1 MENFL
6 QNIRFGF
13 RSLFKN
19 NTAFT
24 VVALLTLALGISAT
38 TCIFSVVNSILLRPL
53 PYQDPNHLVV
63 IHQNNL
69 TKGLDLPR
77 VSQAD
82 FIDWKNQNPVF
93 ERIAAVRYKTFL
105 LTGGSE
111 PEWVNGGAVSAD
123 LFSLLGIQPILGQ
136 TFDFEEDQPA
146 HSNIVVISYGL
157 WQRNFSRNQN
167 IIGQSVTLDNQSYVV
182 AGVMPPDFDFPKK
195 FDVWI
200 PLTINAGSAYARK
213 ARFLYVIARLKK
225 EIRLEQAQTQMN
237 TIVSQLEQTYPDTNA
252 GWGVKLIPLVD
263 ETIGNTGRVL
273 IILLGAVGFVL
284 LIACTNVANL
294 LLARA
299 VVREKDLAIRI
310 ALGAGRRQLIQY
322 LLTESLLLSLIGG
335 VIGFLLSI
343 WAIHFLVSLA
353 PSDMPRLTE
362 VSIDSRVFAFTLV
375 LSLLTGVVFG
385 LVPSLAASKPDL
397 SCLLKE
403 GSQRLS
409 GGKRGNR
416 LLKALM
422 IFEVAL
428 ALVLLTGAGLMIKS
442 FIRLQNVDP
451 GFNSTNVL
459 TLKISLPASKYPE
472 ANKQRIFF
480 QQLLEQIAELPTVKE
495 SSATT
500 ELPIGGSNS
509 AFPVSVE
516 GQPQVLSGDQPIAFY
531 NAISSNYFR
540 AMGIPLMNGR
550 YFNANDEGESSS
562 KVIIIDET
570 MANRFFPDEDPI
582 GKRLIVASGK
592 PTPYEVIGIVNA
604 IKFHGLDLNSTIPA
618 MYVPYLQL
626 PQAKMTLV
634 ISSTSTPTSLASAV
648 RDIVRRLDKEQPI
661 SQIYTMEQLLSES
674 LSQKRF
680 YTLLLTVFAVIS
692 LFLASAGIY
701 GVMSYSITQRTH
713 EIGIRMALGAR
724 QIDIIKLIIRQNFI
738 LIIIGAL
745 VGLAGAFALTR
756 FLSNLLYEVTAT
768 DPSTFAIVVT
778 VLLATALLACYIPAQ
793 KATAL
798 DPMIILRQ
806 E

>member
-6 QNIRFGF
+6 QNIRIGF

-38 TCIFSVVNSILLRPL
+38 TSIFSVVNSILLRPL
-53 PYQDPNHLVV
+53 PYQAPDHLVV
-63 IHQNNL
+63 IHENNL

-82 FIDWKNQNPVF
+82 FTDWKNQNSVF

-105 LTGGSE
+105 LTSGSE
-111 PEWVNGGAVSAD
+111 PEWVKGGAVSAE
-123 LFSLLGIQPILGQ
+123 LFSLLGTQPLLGQ
-136 TFDFEEDQPA
+136 TFDFEEDKPA
-146 HSNIVVISYGL
+146 PSNIVVISYSL
-157 WQRNFSRNQN
+157 WQRNFSRDQS
-167 IIGQSVTLDNQSYVV
+167 IIGQSVILDNQSYLV
-182 AGVMPPDFDFPKK
+182 AGVMPPDFDFPKE
-195 FDVWI
+195 FDVWV
-200 PLTINAGSAYARK
+200 PLTINAGADFARK
-213 ARFLYVIARLKK
+213 ARFLYVVARLRK
-225 EIRLEQAQTQMN
+225 EVGLEQAQTQMN
-237 TIVSQLEQTYPDTNA
+237 SIANQLEQAYPDTNA
-252 GWGVKLIPLVD
+252 GWGVKLIPLVE
-263 ETIGNTGRVL
+263 ETVGNTGRVL

-310 ALGAGRRQLIQY
+310 AIGARRPQLIQY
-322 LLTESLLLSLIGG
+322 LLIESLLLALISG
-335 VIGFLLSI
+335 VIGFFLSI
-343 WAIHFLVSLA
+343 WMIHFLVSLA
-353 PSDMPRLTE
+353 PSDIPRLTE
-362 VSIDSRVFAFTLV
+362 VSIDSRAFAFTSA
-375 LSLLTGVVFG
+375 LSLLTGVILG
-385 LVPSLAASKPDL
+385 LTPWLAVAKPDL

-416 LLKALM
+416 MLKVLM
-422 IFEVAL
+422 IVEVAL

-442 FIRLQNVDP
+442 FIRLQNADP

-459 TLKISLPASKYPE
+459 TLKISLPSSKYSEASKQRTFF
-472 ANKQRIFF
+472 KQV
-480 QQLLEQIAELPTVKE
+480 LEQIDALPTVE
-495 SSATT
+495 NSSAIT

-516 GQPQVLSGDQPIAFY
+516 GQPPASGEQSIAFY
-531 NAISSNYFR
+531 NAISPNYFR
-540 AMGIPLMNGR
+540 TMGIPLMNGR
-550 YFNANDEGESSS
+550 YFDANDEGESSP
-562 KVIIIDET
+562 KVVIIDKA
-570 MANRFFPDEDPI
+570 MVNRFFPDEDPI

-592 PTPYEVIGIVNA
+592 PTLYEIIGIVKT
-604 IKFHGLDLNSTIPA
+604 IKFHGLDQNGTIPA
-618 MYVPYLQL
+618 MYVPYLRF
-626 PQAKMTLV
+626 PQARMTLV
-634 ISSTSTPTSLASAV
+634 IRSTAAPTRLASAV
-648 RDIVRRLDKEQPI
+648 RDVVRGIDKEQPV
-661 SQIYTMEQLLSES
+661 SQTNTMEQLLSES
-674 LSQKRF
+674 FSQKRF

-724 QIDIIKLIIRQNFI
+724 QVDIIKLIIRQSFI
-738 LIIIGAL
+738 LIITGVL
-745 VGLAGAFALTR
+745 VGLGGAFALTR

-768 DPSTFAIVVT
+768 DPSTFVIVVII
-778 VLLATALLACYIPAQ
+778 LIATALLACYIPAQ

-798 DPMIILRQ
+798 DPMITLRQ